1 MAHAI
6 GTFVP
11 VIGLLFF
18 VTLLLLEIHGEHANR
33 H

>member
-6 GTFVP
+6 GTLVP
-11 VIGLLFF
+11 VIGLLFS
-18 VTLLLLEIHGEHANR
+18 LLLIEIRGEHANR